1 MSNKA
6 AGSWRVKPNRQS
18 ALQGA
23 NITYR
28 VREDAAKD
36 ALDLLPL
43 SVKSLGAF
51 GLLFL
56 EQFMPW
62 YEQSLIANMV

>member
-43 SVKSLGAF
+43 SV
-51 GLLFL
+51 
-56 EQFMPW
+56 
-62 YEQSLIANMV
+62 IANMA